1 MLHNDTETFE
11 QLILR
16 TSEYLDIK
24 PEIIEK
30 DYFVTVFLGK
40 LVSKVPEI
48 VFKGGTSLSKCYG
61 LIERFSEDIDL
72 NMLSETKPSESKRKK
87 LKASIMET
95 IGDFNFTL
103 VNPENVKSRREFNR
117 YIIDYPSVMSVNY
130 LKEKLIIETAIYQRT
145 YPTKRMMAFSF
156 IYRYLH
162 ENGFDNFVTE
172 NGLEPFELNVQTAER
187 TLIDKL
193 YALSDYYLGDTITE
207 HSRHIYDIYKLMSII
222 QIDEN
227 LKSLAMQV
235 AEERKPNARCYSVQ
249 EGVNI
254 KKVLTEILEKEIYR
268 QDYEA
273 IAKQL
278 LFENVSYETAI
289 SGLKAVVES
298 SLFDF

>member
-72 NMLSETKPSESKRKK
+72 NILSETKPSESKRKK

-145 YPTKRMMAFSF
+145 YPTKRMMAFSA
-156 IYRYLH
+156 
-162 ENGFDNFVTE
+162 FV
-172 NGLEPFELNVQTAER
+172 NK
-187 TLIDKL
+187 KL
-193 YALSDYYLGDTITE
+193 S
-207 HSRHIYDIYKLMSII
+207 H
-222 QIDEN
+222 
-227 LKSLAMQV
+227 LA
-235 AEERKPNARCYSVQ
+235 N
-249 EGVNI
+249 
-254 KKVLTEILEKEIYR
+254 KKVS
-268 QDYEA
+268 
-273 IAKQL
+273 QL
-278 LFENVSYETAI
+278 
-289 SGLKAVVES
+289 
-298 SLFDF
+298 

>member
-87 LKASIMET
+87 LKARIMET

-103 VNPENVKSRREFNR
+103 VNPENVKSR
-117 YIIDYPSVMSVNY
+117 
-130 LKEKLIIETAIYQRT
+130 
-145 YPTKRMMAFSF
+145 
-156 IYRYLH
+156 
-162 ENGFDNFVTE
+162 
-172 NGLEPFELNVQTAER
+172 
-187 TLIDKL
+187 
-193 YALSDYYLGDTITE
+193 
-207 HSRHIYDIYKLMSII
+207 
-222 QIDEN
+222 
-227 LKSLAMQV
+227 
-235 AEERKPNARCYSVQ
+235 
-249 EGVNI
+249 
-254 KKVLTEILEKEIYR
+254 
-268 QDYEA
+268 
-273 IAKQL
+273 
-278 LFENVSYETAI
+278 
-289 SGLKAVVES
+289 
-298 SLFDF
+298 

>member
-72 NMLSETKPSESKRKK
+72 NILSETKPSESKRKK

-187 TLIDKL
+187 TLIVTANQSSGQKM
-193 YALSDYYLGDTITE
+193 
-207 HSRHIYDIYKLMSII
+207 SRD
-222 QIDEN
+222 QPR
-227 LKSLAMQV
+227 LKSRIRFITMNYC
-235 AEERKPNARCYSVQ
+235 E
-249 EGVNI
+249 
-254 KKVLTEILEKEIYR
+254 
-268 QDYEA
+268 
-273 IAKQL
+273 L
-278 LFENVSYETAI
+278 L
-289 SGLKAVVES
+289 
-298 SLFDF
+298 